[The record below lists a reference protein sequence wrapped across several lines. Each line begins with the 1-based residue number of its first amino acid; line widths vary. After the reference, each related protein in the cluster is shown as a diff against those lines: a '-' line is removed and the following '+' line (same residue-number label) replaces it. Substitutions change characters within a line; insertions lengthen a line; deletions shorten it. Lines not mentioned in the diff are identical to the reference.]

1 MEKELELYLDKY
13 LNNNSFFSFVGS
25 CTEARQSFKMSK
37 RVEQESCLDEACIDD
52 YIDNNKNDDKFQM
65 LLFKYIDRLDKKD
78 SEIYNKANIDRR
90 LFSKIRS
97 NKDYHPSKNT
107 VISLGLA
114 LNLNEDE
121 IVSLLNSASY
131 SLPFNNKFD
140 LIIRFCFINKIYD
153 INEVNNLL
161 FNHNCNTLEKV

>member
-1 MEKELELYLDKY
+1 MNKELDLYLDRY
-13 LNNNSFFSFVGS
+13 LNVKQEKISLFGAIIN
-25 CTEARQSFKMSK
+25 ARQSFKMSK
-37 RVEQESCLDEACIDD
+37 CEACLDESSIDN
-52 YIDNNKNDDKFQM
+52 YINNNKNDDKFQM
-65 LLFKYIDRLDKKD
+65 LLFKYIDRLNKKD

-107 VISLGLA
+107 IISLGLA

-121 IVSLLNSASY
+121 IVSLLDSASY

-140 LIIRFCFINKIYD
+140 LIIRFCFINKIYN
-153 INEVNNLL
+153 INEVNDLL
-161 FNHNCNTLEKV
+161 YNHDCQTLDKNI

>member
-1 MEKELELYLDKY
+1 MNKELQKYLDKY
-13 LNNNSFFSFVGS
+13 LNVERTFKFAKLKEYTCDECCGS
-25 CTEARQSFKMSK
+25 S
-37 RVEQESCLDEACIDD
+37 IDN
-52 YIDNNKNDDKFQM
+52 YINNNKNDDLFQQ
-65 LLFKYIDRLDKKD
+65 LLFKYIDRTDKKD
-78 SEIYNKANIDRR
+78 SDIYNKANIDRR

-97 NKDYHPSKNT
+97 DKNYHPSKNT
-107 VISLGLA
+107 VIALGLA

-131 SLPFNNKFD
+131 YLPMNNKFD

-161 FNHNCNTLEKV
+161 YEHNCQTL

>member
-13 LNNNSFFSFVGS
+13 LNNSSFFSFVGS

-161 FNHNCNTLEKV
+161 FNHNCNTLDKI

>member
-1 MEKELELYLDKY
+1 MNKELQKYLDKY
-13 LNNNSFFSFVGS
+13 LNVER
-25 CTEARQSFKMSK
+25 TFKFMAFK
-37 RVEQESCLDEACIDD
+37 ESICDECCESSIDN
-52 YIDNNKNDDKFQM
+52 YINNNKNDDLFQQ
-65 LLFKYIDRLDKKD
+65 LLFKYIDRTDKKD
-78 SEIYNKANIDRR
+78 SDIYNKANIDRR

-97 NKDYHPSKNT
+97 DKNYHPSKNT

-131 SLPFNNKFD
+131 YLPMNNKFD

-153 INEVNNLL
+153 IN
-161 FNHNCNTLEKV
+161 

>member
-1 MEKELELYLDKY
+1 MNKELQKYLDKY
-13 LNNNSFFSFVGS
+13 LNVERTFKFMAFKEYICDECCGS
-25 CTEARQSFKMSK
+25 N
-37 RVEQESCLDEACIDD
+37 IDN
-52 YIDNNKNDDKFQM
+52 YINNNKNDDLFQQ
-65 LLFKYIDRLDKKD
+65 LLFKYIDRTDKKD
-78 SEIYNKANIDRR
+78 SDIYNKANIDRR

-97 NKDYHPSKNT
+97 DKNYHPSKNT

-131 SLPFNNKFD
+131 YLPMNNKFD

-161 FNHNCNTLEKV
+161 YEHNCETL

>member
-1 MEKELELYLDKY
+1 MNEKLERYLDKY
-13 LNNNSFFSFVGS
+13 LGKKSLFSFLGESVQ
-25 CTEARQSFKMSK
+25 ARSSFKMAK
-37 RVEQESCLDEACIDD
+37 QEDNCCFESSIDD
-52 YIDNNKNDDKFQM
+52 YINNNKKEDKFQM

-107 VISLGLA
+107 IISLGLA

-121 IVSLLNSASY
+121 IVSLLDSASY

>member
-1 MEKELELYLDKY
+1 MNKELEKYLDKY
-13 LNNNSFFSFVGS
+13 LGKKSFFDFFGS
-25 CTEARQSFKMSK
+25 SIKERQSLKMSK
-37 RVEQESCLDEACIDD
+37 CESCLEESSIDD
-52 YIDNNKNDDKFQM
+52 YINNNKKDDKFQM

-114 LNLNEDE
+114 LELNEDE
-121 IVSLLNSASY
+121 IVSLLDSASY

-161 FNHNCNTLEKV
+161 FSYNCNTLEKV

>member
-1 MEKELELYLDKY
+1 MNEELEMYLDKY
-13 LNNNSFFSFVGS
+13 LNIRVERKALFGAAKCAEARCFENVMEDSDINSF
-25 CTEARQSFKMSK
+25 
-37 RVEQESCLDEACIDD
+37 IN
-52 YIDNNKNDDKFQM
+52 NNKNDDKFQM
-65 LLFKYIDRLDKKD
+65 LLFKYIDRLNKKD

-114 LNLNEDE
+114 LELNEDE
-121 IVSLLNSASY
+121 IVSFLNSASY

-161 FNHNCNTLEKV
+161 FNHDCPTLEKV

>member
-1 MEKELELYLDKY
+1 MNKELELYLNKY
-13 LNNNSFFSFVGS
+13 LNQKKERFSFFGLAKSS
-25 CTEARQSFKMSK
+25 CNS
-37 RVEQESCLDEACIDD
+37 ESIMEDSDINS
-52 YIDNNKNDDKFQM
+52 YIENNKKDDKFQM
-65 LLFKYIDRLDKKD
+65 LLFRYIDRLNKKD

-90 LFSKIRS
+90 LFSKIRN

-107 VISLGLA
+107 IISLGLA
-114 LNLNEDE
+114 LELNEDE
-121 IVSLLNSASY
+121 IVSFLNSASY

-161 FNHNCNTLEKV
+161 YSYDCQTLEKNI

>member
-1 MEKELELYLDKY
+1 MNEELEKYLNKY
-13 LNNNSFFSFVGS
+13 LNNNGLFSFFGACSQ
-25 CTEARQSFKMSK
+25 ARQSFKTAK
-37 RVEQESCLDEACIDD
+37 CLEREVCDEASIDN
-52 YIDNNKNDDKFQM
+52 YINNNKNDDKFQM

>member
-1 MEKELELYLDKY
+1 MNIELQKYLDKY
-13 LNNNSFFSFVGS
+13 LKVER
-25 CTEARQSFKMSK
+25 TFKFMVSK
-37 RVEQESCLDEACIDD
+37 ECLCSDESIDN
-52 YIDNNKNDDKFQM
+52 YINNNKNDDLFQQ
-65 LLFKYIDRLDKKD
+65 LLFKYIDRTDKKD
-78 SEIYNKANIDRR
+78 SDIYNKANIDRR

-97 NKDYHPSKNT
+97 DKNYHPSKNT

-131 SLPFNNKFD
+131 YLPMNNKFD

-161 FNHNCNTLEKV
+161 YKHNCETL

>member
-37 RVEQESCLDEACIDD
+37 LVEQESCLDEACIDD

>member
-1 MEKELELYLDKY
+1 MNEELEKYLDKY
-13 LNNNSFFSFVGS
+13 LNIRVEKRAFFGAAKCAEARCFENVMEDSDINSF
-25 CTEARQSFKMSK
+25 
-37 RVEQESCLDEACIDD
+37 IN
-52 YIDNNKNDDKFQM
+52 NNKNDDKFQM
-65 LLFKYIDRLDKKD
+65 LLFKYIDRLNKKD
-78 SEIYNKANIDRR
+78 SEIYNRANIDRR

-114 LNLNEDE
+114 LELNEDE
-121 IVSLLNSASY
+121 IVSFLNSASY

-161 FNHNCNTLEKV
+161 FNHDCNTLEKV